1 MSSSTITTTGP
12 LFQAGGLASGID
24 TNSIVDKIIEA
35 ASKPMLQVQKTQAAY
50 SVQISTVATLSA
62 KLKAF
67 RDASDA
73 VASTGLAPIL
83 ASSTYSDF
91 TVTGTA
97 ASEGEYS
104 VRVETM
110 ARAAKMRSDSFTS
123 AQDPAAVNA
132 VGNLQFSING
142 TNTVAFD
149 VTGKSLADIA
159 GLINDNVSQ
168 VTASVISTGTGYRLS
183 VVRKDTGYTTADA
196 TDALKV
202 VEGQDAGLG
211 LTTPA
216 GSEAQNALVYV
227 DGLQITR
234 QTNTISNAIPGVT
247 LNLTAQSNVATS
259 VNFVRDTASAST
271 RINSFITAYN
281 DVVTMLN
288 TQLRPNASTAASN
301 NAMAGTFLQSLQRD
315 MHNLLTTKIV
325 SSGPVQ
331 TLGDLNVSLQEDG
344 TLALDKLAFQ
354 GKFAD
359 LVDANPQAVNQI
371 FSDTTKGLGAMVKNL
386 VARQVEGS
394 TVTLPNGEKLFVDG
408 ALNAETQLLQDNIE
422 TLDTT
427 VERWQTRLDQER
439 ARLTASF
446 TAMEGILSRLNDSS
460 TYLNQLFAYGTKS
473 SSE

>member
-1 MSSSTITTTGP
+1 MSSSTITSTGA
-12 LFQAGGLASGID
+12 LYQAGGLASGID
-24 TNSIVDKIIEA
+24 TNAIVDKIIEA

-50 SVQISTVATLSA
+50 SVQISTVANLSD

-73 VASTGLAPIL
+73 VAGTGLAPIL
-83 ASSTYSDF
+83 ATSTYSDF
-91 TVTGTA
+91 TITGQA
-97 ASEGEYS
+97 ASQGEFS
-104 VRVETM
+104 VRVEKM

-142 TNTVAFD
+142 TDSVAID

-159 GLINDNVSQ
+159 EAINDNITG
-168 VTASVISTGTGYRLS
+168 VTASVISTGDGYRLS
-183 VVRKDTGYTTADA
+183 VIRKDTGYTTATADE
-196 TDALKV
+196 ALQV
-202 VEGQDAGLG
+202 VQGAGLN
-211 LTTPA
+211 LTTPV
-216 GSEAQNALVYV
+216 GQEAQNALVHV
-227 DGLQITR
+227 DGLAITR

-247 LNLTAQSNVATS
+247 LNLTAQSNVETS

-288 TQLRPNASTAASN
+288 EQMRPNPDTADTN
-301 NAMAGTFLQSLQRD
+301 NAIAGTFLHSLQRD
-315 MHNLLTTKIV
+315 MHNLLSTKV
-325 SSGPVQ
+325 NSSGAVQ
-331 TLGDLNVSLQEDG
+331 TLADLNVSMQADG

-359 LVDANPQAVNQI
+359 MVDANPEAANQI
-371 FSDTTKGLGAMVKNL
+371 FTDSTKGLGAL
-386 VARQVEGS
+386 VTKLVDRQVEGS
-394 TVTLPNGEKLFVDG
+394 TVTLPDGKKLFVDG
-408 ALNAETQLLQDNIE
+408 ALNAETKLLQDNIK
-422 TLDTT
+422 TLDST
-427 VERWQTRLDQER
+427 VPPWRVRLDKER

-446 TAMEGILSRLNDSS
+446 TAMESIISRLNDSS

-473 SSE
+473 SDE